1 MILAVHMVWTCIANL
16 SHGVI
21 WSHQKLWIRDTDY
34 ILFFPLT
41 LVDLMQLSLTGDHSD
56 VMFLFFSA
64 FFPGLKRIR
73 KPSIYHSISVNCG
86 FAVDSCGVW
95 MRLWP
100 NRDRKVEKK
109 KDDEEMIM
117 DPPKS
122 LYFFILSFK
131 PPKLGFEILQTVLR
145 SQWLFNYLN
154 KKYWI
159 HEWM

>member
-109 KDDEEMIM
+109 KMM
-117 DPPKS
+117 K
-122 LYFFILSFK
+122 K
-131 PPKLGFEILQTVLR
+131 
-145 SQWLFNYLN
+145 WL
-154 KKYWI
+154 WI
-159 HEWM
+159 HRSLFIFLFYLLNHPS